1 MISPELRSGESFA
14 LGKASRRRMASLW
27 LVALALAAP
36 AVRAETSGQP
46 QGDPIYVIEQL
57 VVSVASAP
65 GPDGE
70 RIGQV
75 KSGDKLELIE
85 REGEEAHVRLP
96 NGKEGWIKAS
106 YLSAEEPLQH
116 RLTERTAEV
125 EKLKQE
131 GEKLKQDMGRL
142 ESQLA
147 AARVAHNVA
156 SAPVSTP
163 GATPRAS
170 AGTPPPNAPTET
182 VPPAV
187 AEALSGGSTPIRET
201 VFLRSPERPGQTPW
215 PLVLG
220 TSLVML
226 LAGFVLGWKTLD
238 RRIRQKYGGLRI
250 Y

>member
-1 MISPELRSGESFA
+1 MGR
-14 LGKASRRRMASLW
+14 ASLC
-27 LVALALAAP
+27 LLAIGLAAQ
-36 AVRAETSGQP
+36 ARAEPDGQ
-46 QGDPIYVIEQL
+46 PIYVIEQL

-65 GPDGE
+65 GAEGE

-85 REGEEAHVRLP
+85 REGDEAHVRLP
-96 NGKEGWIKAS
+96 SGKEGWIKAS
-106 YLSAEEPLQH
+106 YLSSEEPLQH
-116 RLTERTAEV
+116 RLAERTAEV

-142 ESQLA
+142 ESDLA
-147 AARVAHNVA
+147 AARSTHKVA
-156 SAPVSTP
+156 SVSAPKPPAAAANTP
-163 GATPRAS
+163 TAAVP
-170 AGTPPPNAPTET
+170 PTET
-182 VPPAV
+182 VPAAV
-187 AEALSGGSTPIRET
+187 SDALSGGSTPVRET
-201 VFLRSPERPGQTPW
+201 VFLRSPQRPGQIPW

-220 TSLVML
+220 TSAVML

>member
-1 MISPELRSGESFA
+1 MTLPELRSGGSFA
-14 LGKASRRRMASLW
+14 LGRASLW
-27 LVALALAAP
+27 LTALVLAAS
-36 AVRAETSGQP
+36 AVNAEP
-46 QGDPIYVIEQL
+46 VYVVEQL
-57 VVSVASAP
+57 VVSLASAP
-65 GPDGE
+65 GPEGE

-75 KSGDKLELIE
+75 KSGDKLELLE
-85 REGEEAHVRLP
+85 REGDEAHVRLP
-96 NGKEGWIKAS
+96 SGTEGWIKAS
-106 YLSAEEPLQH
+106 YLSAQEPLQH

-147 AARVAHNVA
+147 AARAARNVA
-156 SAPVSTP
+156 SAPAPTP
-163 GATPRAS
+163 TPTLTPAPP
-170 AGTPPPNAPTET
+170 GTPAPNTPPTET
-182 VPPAV
+182 IPPPV
-187 AEALSGGSTPIRET
+187 SDALSGGSPPIRET
-201 VFLRSPERPGQTPW
+201 VFLRSPDRPGQTPW

-220 TSLVML
+220 TSFVML

>member
-1 MISPELRSGESFA
+1 MTHPELRSGESFA
-14 LGKASRRRMASLW
+14 PGIASRWRTASLW
-27 LVALALAAP
+27 LLALALATP

-46 QGDPIYVIEQL
+46 HGDPIYVIEQL

-85 REGEEAHVRLP
+85 REGDEAHVRLP

-106 YLSAEEPLQH
+106 YLSMEEPLQH

-131 GEKLKQDMGRL
+131 GEKLKQDVGRL

-156 SAPVSTP
+156 STP
-163 GATPRAS
+163 IVASGATP
-170 AGTPPPNAPTET
+170 AGTPAANAPTQT
-182 VPPAV
+182 IPPAV
-187 AEALSGGSTPIRET
+187 SEALSGTSTPIRET

-220 TSLVML
+220 TSFVML

-238 RRIRQKYGGLRI
+238 RRIRRKYGGLRI